1 MHYSYQ
7 VKCSSRQINERQM
20 TKALENMYKKK
31 ITSANNAIEHI
42 NQGANIYVG
51 AFCSEPQK
59 LVAELVKL
67 SLF

>member
-1 MHYSYQ
+1 
-7 VKCSSRQINERQM
+7 M